1 MKITVIHKAFE
12 EVAYTAAEVDVADMQ
27 GTEAL
32 EYAYRVTQNIEG
44 SWSKG
49 PAIEW
54 EGEIHNNPD
63 FNPNIRVIQPL
74 TITPEGKEYGLRST
88 SVGDEMIMDGQVF
101 RVASFGFKSVEEA
114 A

>member
-12 EVAYTAAEVDVADMQ
+12 EVAYTAAEVDVADMK

-63 FNPNIRVIQPL
+63 YNPNIRVIQPL
-74 TITPEGKEYGLRST
+74 HEKNGNTYGLRST

-101 RVASFGFKSVEEA
+101 RVASFGFKQKEA

>member
-32 EYAYRVTQNIEG
+32 EYAYRATQNIEG

-54 EGEIHNNPD
+54 DGEIHNNPD
-63 FNPNIRVIQPL
+63 YNPNITVIQPL
-74 TITPEGKEYGLRST
+74 HEKNGNTYGLRST
-88 SVGDEMIMDGQVF
+88 SMGDEMIMDGQVF
-101 RVASFGFKSVEEA
+101 RVASVGFKLVDKA

>member
-1 MKITVIHKAFE
+1 MKVTVIHKAFE

-32 EYAYRVTQNIEG
+32 EYAYRVTQNIDG

-63 FNPNIRVIQPL
+63 YNPNITVIQPL
-74 TITPEGKEYGLRST
+74 HEKNGNTYGLRST
-88 SVGDEMIMDGQVF
+88 SMGDEMIMDGKTY
-101 RVASFGFKSVEEA
+101 RVASVGFKLVDKA

>member
-1 MKITVIHKAFE
+1 MKVTVIHKAFE

-32 EYAYRVTQNIEG
+32 EYAYRVTQNIDG

-63 FNPNIRVIQPL
+63 YNPNITVIQPL
-74 TITPEGKEYGLRST
+74 HEKNGNTYGLRST
-88 SVGDEMIMDGQVF
+88 SMGDEMIMNGKTY
-101 RVASFGFKSVEEA
+101 RVASFGFTKVEEA

>member
-1 MKITVIHKAFE
+1 MKVTVIHKAFE
-12 EVAYTAAEVDVADMQ
+12 EVAYTAAEVDVADMR

-54 EGEIHNNPD
+54 EGAIHNNPD
-63 FNPNIRVIQPL
+63 YNPNITVIQPL
-74 TITPEGKEYGLRST
+74 HEKNGKTYGLRWT
-88 SVGDEMIMDGQVF
+88 SVGDVMILDGQVF
-101 RVASFGFKSVEEA
+101 RVASFGFKQKEA

>member
-12 EVAYTAAEVDVADMQ
+12 DTAYTAAEVDVADMQ

-54 EGEIHNNPD
+54 EGKIHNNPD
-63 FNPNIRVIQPL
+63 YNPNITVIQPL
-74 TITPEGKEYGLRST
+74 HEKNGNTYGLRST
-88 SVGDEMIMDGQVF
+88 SMGDEMIMAGKTY
-101 RVASFGFKSVEEA
+101 RVASFGFTKVEEA

>member
-12 EVAYTAAEVDVADMQ
+12 DVAYTAAEVDVADMQ
-27 GTEAL
+27 GTQAL

-49 PAIEW
+49 PTIEW
-54 EGEIHNNPD
+54 DGETHDNGD
-63 FNPNIRVIQPL
+63 FNPNITVIQPL
-74 TITPEGKEYGLRST
+74 KITPEGKEYGLRST
-88 SVGDEMIMDGQVF
+88 SMGDEMIMEGKTY
-101 RVASFGFKSVEEA
+101 RVASFGFTKVEEA

>member
-1 MKITVIHKAFE
+1 MKVTVIHKAFE
-12 EVAYTAAEVDVADMQ
+12 DVAYTAAEVDVADMK
-27 GTEAL
+27 GTQAL
-32 EYAYRVTQNIEG
+32 KYAYRATQNIEG

-63 FNPNIRVIQPL
+63 YNPNIRVIQPL
-74 TITPEGKEYGLRST
+74 HEKNGKTYGLRST

-101 RVASFGFKSVEEA
+101 RVASFGFKQKEA

>member
-12 EVAYTAAEVDVADMQ
+12 DTAYTAAEVDVADMK

-63 FNPNIRVIQPL
+63 YNPNIRVIQPL
-74 TITPEGKEYGLRST
+74 HEKNGKTYGLRST

-101 RVASFGFKSVEEA
+101 RVASFGFKQKEA

>member
-1 MKITVIHKAFE
+1 MKVTVIHKAFE

-32 EYAYRVTQNIEG
+32 EYAYRVTQNIDG

-63 FNPNIRVIQPL
+63 YNPNITVIQPL
-74 TITPEGKEYGLRST
+74 HEKNGNTLGLRST
-88 SVGDEMIMDGQVF
+88 SVGDEMIMNGKTY
-101 RVASFGFKSVEEA
+101 RVASFGFTKVEEA